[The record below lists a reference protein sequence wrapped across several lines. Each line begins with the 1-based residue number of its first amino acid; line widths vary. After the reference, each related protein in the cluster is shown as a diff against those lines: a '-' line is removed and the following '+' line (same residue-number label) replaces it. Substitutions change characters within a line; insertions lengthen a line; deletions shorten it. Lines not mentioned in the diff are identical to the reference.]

1 MRKKRISWRKLPKF
15 QVNETNSD
23 SVVQSSNYNT
33 RWGRIDNANAFIEK
47 EKKQLVARVTLLQI
61 KLNHVFE
68 SYISQLYSNVW
79 VNQDMKV
86 LLLSYGAIKKKELF
100 RKEFNNLETKFA
112 EDEKAINSLL
122 NKLVK
127 CKESKQL

>member
-1 MRKKRISWRKLPKF
+1 
-15 QVNETNSD
+15 
-23 SVVQSSNYNT
+23 
-33 RWGRIDNANAFIEK
+33 
-47 EKKQLVARVTLLQI
+47 
-61 KLNHVFE
+61 
-68 SYISQLYSNVW
+68 
-79 VNQDMKV
+79 MKV
-86 LLLSYGAIKKKELF
+86 LLLSYGAIKNKELF

>member
-23 SVVQSSNYNT
+23 SVVQSSIYNT